1 MPNDTYSSFRRCEPT
16 RAGHVRKWD
25 WLPFATPTLAAST
38 ASRPTSAL
46 FVCTPRFASEPENPF
61 ICNRISPIPEPNE
74 PKVRSYSA
82 EHQRVRTSPVQV
94 PPQEDVGMPE

>member
-1 MPNDTYSSFRRCEPT
+1 M
-16 RAGHVRKWD
+16 
-25 WLPFATPTLAAST
+25 ST
-38 ASRPTSAL
+38 SKI
-46 FVCTPRFASEPENPF
+46 ASEPKNSF
-61 ICNRISPIPEPNE
+61 IYNKIALDVDPNEPNE